1 MFTLIFNANY
11 ITFSY
16 PQIRSF
22 TVPNRT
28 TINKHQPKPDL
39 SFFP

>member
-22 TVPNRT
+22 TVPNWT
-28 TINKHQPKPDL
+28 TINKYQSKTDL
-39 SFFP
+39 TFFF